1 MYHGLSGEGAIRK
14 RFFSHRTVHR
24 GRFLFEKRFEEVAF
38 SSEVALKRTASTA
51 ERQLTVQKAVQKTTK
66 LTQRTYVAERTI
78 LIRRMVVGSTV
89 LIGRAMVERAV
100 SIREGRWW
108 KGRFKNWHT
117 FYRYIKE
124 MNSSK

>member
-51 ERQLTVQKAVQKTTK
+51 ERQLTCPEGGPKDNETYAEDVRSGEDDIDTEDGSGEHGFNREGDGGEGGIDTRRAV
-66 LTQRTYVAERTI
+66 VERTVQELAYI
-78 LIRRMVVGSTV
+78 LQVHKRN
-89 LIGRAMVERAV
+89 E
-100 SIREGRWW
+100 
-108 KGRFKNWHT
+108 
-117 FYRYIKE
+117 
-124 MNSSK
+124 